1 MSGSTQFGRVLTTP
15 NVREFFRESVD
26 EALSRHSVAA
36 DDHTVHYVVNLLTL
50 FTRAEEFYGDS
61 DCTRGMPPLARI
73 FADASEADSD
83 LDRDRHLQRL
93 GDVALFMAGFFPD
106 YFERRP
112 VGVEYC
118 IRMGGAAYGTL
129 AERSKQISRKRA
141 LADIFE
147 ELAVK
152 FGMFVDVLG
161 EIADLG
167 RRYTSKD
174 VLRLY
179 DLWLTTGSRRARAR
193 LDALGVPS
201 ETFSTQPSRH

>member
-1 MSGSTQFGRVLTTP
+1 
-15 NVREFFRESVD
+15 
-26 EALSRHSVAA
+26 
-36 DDHTVHYVVNLLTL
+36 
-50 FTRAEEFYGDS
+50 
-61 DCTRGMPPLARI
+61 
-73 FADASEADSD
+73 
-83 LDRDRHLQRL
+83 
-93 GDVALFMAGFFPD
+93 
-106 YFERRP
+106 
-112 VGVEYC
+112 
-118 IRMGGAAYGTL
+118 MGGAAYGTL

>member
-1 MSGSTQFGRVLTTP
+1 MSVSTQFGRVLATP
-15 NVREFFRESVD
+15 NVREFFRDSVD
-26 EALSRHSVAA
+26 EALCRHSVAA

-61 DCTRGMPPLARI
+61 ESARGLPPLARMY
-73 FADASEADSD
+73 ADASEADSD

-112 VGVEYC
+112 VGVDYC

-129 AERSKQISRKRA
+129 AERSKQTSRKRA

-167 RRYTSKD
+167 RQYTSKD

-201 ETFSTQPSRH
+201 ETVSAQPSRH